1 MNIEKIAVGSI
12 FILVGAGALL
22 KRHINLENT
31 NIYFTGVNAS
41 VIGLLLIGIGI
52 CVLLFG

>member
-12 FILVGAGALL
+12 FILGGAGALL
-22 KRHINLENT
+22 KSRINLEET
-31 NIYFTGVNAS
+31 DIFFTGITARI
-41 VIGLLLIGIGI
+41 IGLVFIGIGI

>member
-12 FILVGAGALL
+12 FVLVGTFTFL
-22 KRHINLENT
+22 KRRINLENT
-31 NIYFTGVNAS
+31 NIFFTGINAR
-41 VIGLLLIGIGI
+41 VIGLVLIGIGI